1 MKKIQINNSILTFSV
16 AFILTV
22 LSSVYLYK
30 EFYGHLYFWFESSYW
45 ECTWSYFMASLK
57 DVALSKYIS
66 EFLLLG
72 GKWRILSVVVF
83 MLPLVALFL
92 VSYRLQ
98 KKIKLH
104 PVWSIFSILPS
115 VLLFVLQTHRLFF
128 LFYSIYILIY
138 YAVFFLYLYGKSQTL
153 RSTLALISYPLLY
166 LFLPSGV
173 LMILYLSMCLA
184 EVFYFKK
191 NEKESWKWY
200 AFVLFSSLSMILGFF
215 YSMIWNVFVMD
226 EMAINNFLDLGFLFD
241 VKEQSLMMLLLFVL
255 PVLMLLLLSKIKV
268 ESKRMEIFFL
278 LVQGSVLCVLL
289 VAIWPFEKYAS
300 FENYFRI
307 EKATF
312 EEDWDEV
319 IKLSENQKKEITKLF
334 PYVVLA
340 HAAKGEL
347 PEKMFEYPL
356 KLENVFLPV
365 YDKKNIT
372 MQSNITFHS
381 LCGLY
386 NMAIRCAEENASIRL
401 NYDDFFV
408 LKTLAMLNAKKGNVE
423 VTQKFV
429 NKLRLTLVHDD
440 YIKEVE
446 KTLNNFM
453 SENVEKGELYYM
465 TDNKLAELYNYSK
478 KYELTVEARD
488 MLLCGI
494 LQKRDYKAFASLFFE
509 VFPYKTEKI
518 PTIYE
523 EFLISAQPSGIEL
536 PVADFVVSEATQKR
550 FDHFMQIYTSP
561 NDQSLKRRL
570 MQKHHRNTWWYYS
583 VYGE

>member
-1 MKKIQINNSILTFSV
+1 M
-16 AFILTV
+16 
-22 LSSVYLYK
+22 
-30 EFYGHLYFWFESSYW
+30 
-45 ECTWSYFMASLK
+45 
-57 DVALSKYIS
+57 
-66 EFLLLG
+66 
-72 GKWRILSVVVF
+72 
-83 MLPLVALFL
+83 
-92 VSYRLQ
+92 
-98 KKIKLH
+98 
-104 PVWSIFSILPS
+104 
-115 VLLFVLQTHRLFF
+115 
-128 LFYSIYILIY
+128 
-138 YAVFFLYLYGKSQTL
+138 
-153 RSTLALISYPLLY
+153 
-166 LFLPSGV
+166 
-173 LMILYLSMCLA
+173 
-184 EVFYFKK
+184 
-191 NEKESWKWY
+191 
-200 AFVLFSSLSMILGFF
+200 
-215 YSMIWNVFVMD
+215 
-226 EMAINNFLDLGFLFD
+226 
-241 VKEQSLMMLLLFVL
+241 
-255 PVLMLLLLSKIKV
+255 
-268 ESKRMEIFFL
+268 
-278 LVQGSVLCVLL
+278 
-289 VAIWPFEKYAS
+289 
-300 FENYFRI
+300 
-307 EKATF
+307 
-312 EEDWDEV
+312 

-446 KTLNNFM
+446 KNLNNFM
-453 SENVEKGELYYM
+453 PENVEKGELYYM
-465 TDNKLAELYNYSK
+465 TDNKLAELSNYSK

-494 LQKRDYKAFASLFFE
+494 LQKRDYKAFASLFFD